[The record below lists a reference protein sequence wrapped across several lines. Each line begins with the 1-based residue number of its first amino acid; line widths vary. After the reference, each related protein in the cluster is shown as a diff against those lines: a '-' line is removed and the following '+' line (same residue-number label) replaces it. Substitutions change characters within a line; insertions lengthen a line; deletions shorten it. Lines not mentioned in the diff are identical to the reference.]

1 MRIFIGILVSVMAV
15 LIIIVGTIF
24 GLRIYNTFEHGI
36 EDNSTINHH
45 RYTQYEDAEGT
56 FTTTHFTHERANGLH
71 LVPDESNGNTK
82 PVVML
87 SGSEG
92 SINFE
97 FATTLAEAGF
107 EVYTLFYFGGSNQPS
122 TLEHVPLEFFGD
134 FLEHAE
140 FEDTAVTVIGHEK
153 GSELAL
159 VLTNFY
165 DNIDSLVLYD
175 PLPHVFAGLTLT
187 LETQSPWSFNEEPVT
202 YIDLRDADMMTLGR
216 SLLNKAI
223 LAPSDFRG
231 VYESALENTNDPELA
246 RIPTT
251 NFNGPAL
258 IFAGAENPKYP
269 GDVFARELGQ
279 TMDSAEVHVLE
290 NVGYAFFRTDHYED
304 IHVGGEE
311 EANAQAREDSLE
323 ILIDFLNRE

>member
-1 MRIFIGILVSVMAV
+1 MRIFVGILVSIMAV

-24 GLRIYNTFEHGI
+24 GLRIYNTFEHGL
-36 EDNSTINHH
+36 EENTTTNHH
-45 RYTQYEDAEGT
+45 RYTQYEDAEGA

-71 LVPDESNGNTK
+71 LVPDESNGNTE
-82 PVVML
+82 PIVLL

-97 FATTLAEAGF
+97 FATTLADAGF

-134 FLEHAE
+134 FLEYAE
-140 FEDTAVTVIGHEK
+140 LEDTNVNVIGHEK
-153 GSELAL
+153 GAELAL
-159 VLTNFY
+159 ILTNFY

-175 PLPHVFAGLTLT
+175 PLTHVFAGLTLT
-187 LETQSPWSFNEEPVT
+187 FNTQSPWSFNEEPVT
-202 YIDLRDADMMTLGR
+202 YIDLRDANIMTLGR
-216 SLLNKAI
+216 SLLDKAI
-223 LAPSDFRG
+223 LAPSNFRG
-231 VYESALENTNDPELA
+231 VYESALENTNDPEQA

-258 IFAGAENPKYP
+258 IFAGAANPKYP
-269 GDVFARELGQ
+269 GDSFARELGL

-290 NVGYAFFRTDHYED
+290 NVGYAFFRTDHYDD
-304 IHVGGEE
+304 IHVGGTE
-311 EANAQAREDSLE
+311 EANTQAREDSLE
-323 ILIDFLNRE
+323 ILIDFLNRD